1 MPDIKLPDGKKIP
14 FSKKIDG
21 FEIANKISKSLAKE
35 ACIMS
40 VDGSLKDLSFLINKN
55 ANVKIITT
63 KDKEGLE
70 VIRHD
75 AAHVLA
81 MAVQEL
87 FPGTQVTIGPVIQDG
102 FYYDFSRKEPFT
114 PGDLEKIEK
123 KMKEIVEKDEPTKRE
138 VWERKKAK
146 DHYKKIGENYK
157 VELVDSIPEPEEVSI
172 YYHGKW
178 YDLCRGPH
186 LTSTGKNW
194 KVF

>member
-1 MPDIKLPDGKKIP
+1 MPEIKLLDGKKIP

-40 VDGSLKDLSFLINKN
+40 VDGELKDLSFSINKTVS
-55 ANVKIITT
+55 VKIITA

-75 AAHVLA
+75 TAHILA

-87 FPGTQVTIGPVIQDG
+87 FPGTQVTIGPVIENG

-114 PGDLEKIEK
+114 DEDLKKIEN
-123 KMKEIVEKDEPTKRE
+123 KMKEIVDRDE
-138 VWERKKAK
+138 
-146 DHYKKIGENYK
+146 
-157 VELVDSIPEPEEVSI
+157 
-172 YYHGKW
+172 
-178 YDLCRGPH
+178 
-186 LTSTGKNW
+186 
-194 KVF
+194 